1 VRSQSVASGIVGR
14 QAGPW
19 EVSDYQCRRV
29 ADAPEKRI
37 PRFEDCLGGH
47 SMRLDLYNR
56 LIGIQASRRDF
67 LRGAAGAASVAALG
81 STGVLGSTA
90 GAFAADDIRTAILK
104 IPGVGKGQ
112 PTDADFQKVGE
123 MTLGPTKQNVQQG
136 EFKGVELS
144 FMGLNNQN
152 LHNILFRGF
161 LKPWEEYTGAKIN
174 WIDLAQADY
183 NPRLQQSIATGTVDF
198 DVLEM
203 GAPFEGDVCG
213 KGLASVMPD
222 WVKKQID
229 FDDLVNYLKPPVG
242 TWDGKQY
249 RVTVDGD
256 AHNFNYR
263 TDVFSDA
270 DLAKAWAADGGE
282 KAGLAEWGVPKTW
295 QQVQA
300 VTKFLKGQK
309 FQGND
314 VYGYLDAPKPWGGFG
329 FYFLGSRATAYAKH
343 PDDKAWL
350 FDADTMKPRV
360 NNPAWVRAIQDV
372 IDALPSE
379 PPDQINADP
388 NQTAFSEFLGGTGSM
403 VAWWGDVGSNV
414 KTNDSSVVGDVTGFS
429 ILPGSD
435 DVYNSK
441 TGQWDKLA
449 SGPNYSP
456 NCAYLGWGVYVMARV
471 DSDSKKQ
478 KAAWSAAA
486 HLGGKDLS
494 LWTAMYPSGFQP
506 YRNSHFNIPEW
517 VAAGYD
523 EAFITSYLK
532 SESDSYNHP
541 NAAIEPRIPGIFQY
555 YSAAEDILANI
566 FAGKLKAQEGAD
578 QIAAAW
584 EKLTDQ
590 IGRDN
595 QIKLYKAALGI

>member
-1 VRSQSVASGIVGR
+1 M
-14 QAGPW
+14 
-19 EVSDYQCRRV
+19 RV
-29 ADAPEKRI
+29 
-37 PRFEDCLGGH
+37 
-47 SMRLDLYNR
+47 DLYEKLMR
-56 LIGIQASRRDF
+56 AGASRRD
-67 LRGAAGAASVAALG
+67 LLKGAASMAAIAAASGAGLG
-81 STGVLGSTA
+81 ALTRPA
-90 GAFAADDIRTAILK
+90 AADDDLRKKILQ

-123 MTLGPTKQNVQQG
+123 LCLEATKANVKEG
-136 EFKGVELS
+136 EFAGVELT

-152 LHNILFRGF
+152 LHNVLFRGF
-161 LKPWEEYTGAKIN
+161 LKPWEAYTGAKIS

-183 NPRLQQSIATGTVDF
+183 NARLQQSIATGTVDF
-198 DVLEM
+198 DIIEM

-213 KGLASVMPD
+213 KGLTSEMPD

-242 TWDGKQY
+242 TWNGKQY
-249 RVTVDGD
+249 RVTIDGD
-256 AHNFNYR
+256 THNFNYR
-263 TDVFSDA
+263 TDVFSDSELAAAWKA
-270 DLAKAWAADGGE
+270 DSGD
-282 KAGLAEWGVPKTW
+282 KAGLTEWGVPKTW

-300 VTKFLKGQK
+300 VTKFLKGKK
-309 FQGND
+309 FKGQD

-379 PPDQINADP
+379 PADQINADP
-388 NQTAFSEFLGGTGSM
+388 NTTAFQQFLAGTGSM
-403 VAWWGDVGSNV
+403 IPWWGDVGSNV
-414 KTNDSSVVGDVTGFS
+414 KTNDSSVIGDVTGFS

-441 TGQWDKLA
+441 TGKWEKLA
-449 SGPNYSP
+449 SGPNYAP

-471 DSDSKKQ
+471 DKDEKKK

-494 LWTAMYPSGFQP
+494 IWTAMYPSGFQP

-532 SESDSYNHP
+532 SEGDSYNHP

-555 YSAAEDILANI
+555 YSAAEDILANT
-566 FAGKLKAQEGAD
+566 FAGKMKAQEGAD
-578 QIAAAW
+578 AIAAAW

-590 IGRDN
+590 IGREN
-595 QIKLYKAALGI
+595 QVKLYKASLGM

>member
-1 VRSQSVASGIVGR
+1 M
-14 QAGPW
+14 
-19 EVSDYQCRRV
+19 RV
-29 ADAPEKRI
+29 
-37 PRFEDCLGGH
+37 
-47 SMRLDLYNR
+47 DLYEKLVR
-56 LIGIQASRRDF
+56 AGATRRDV
-67 LRGAAGAASVAALG
+67 LKGAASMAALAAASG
-81 STGVLGSTA
+81 AGLGALTKPAS
-90 GAFAADDIRTAILK
+90 AASELRTKILQ

-123 MTLGPTKQNVQQG
+123 LCLEATKANVKEG
-136 EFKGVELS
+136 EFAGVELT

-152 LHNILFRGF
+152 LHNVLFRGF
-161 LKPWEEYTGAKIN
+161 LKPWETYTGAKIN

-183 NPRLQQSIATGTVDF
+183 NPRLQQAIATNTIDF
-198 DVLEM
+198 DIVEM

-213 KGLASVMPD
+213 KGLTSEMPD

-229 FDDLVNYLKPPVG
+229 MDDLVAYLKPPVG
-242 TWDGKQY
+242 TWNGKQY

-256 AHNFNYR
+256 THNFNYR
-263 TDVFSDA
+263 TDVFSDS
-270 DLAKAWAADGGE
+270 DLAAAWKADSGD
-282 KAGLAEWGVPKTW
+282 KAGLTEWSVPKTW

-300 VTKFLKGQK
+300 VTKFLKGKQMK
-309 FQGND
+309 GQD

-329 FYFLGSRATAYAKH
+329 FYFLGSRASAYAKH

-350 FDADTMKPRV
+350 FDPDTMKPRV

-372 IDALPSE
+372 IDALPFE
-379 PPDQINADP
+379 PQDQINADP
-388 NQTAFSEFLGGTGSM
+388 NQTCFSQFLGGTGSM
-403 VAWWGDVGSNV
+403 LAWWGDAGSNA

-441 TGQWDKLA
+441 TGKWDKLA
-449 SGPNYSP
+449 SGPNYAP

-471 DSDSKKQ
+471 DSDEKKK

-494 LWTAMYPSGFQP
+494 LWCAAYPSGFQP
-506 YRNSHFNIPEW
+506 YRNSHFDIPEW

-523 EAFITSYLK
+523 EAFISSYLK
-532 SESDSYNHP
+532 SEADSYNHP

-555 YSAAEDILANI
+555 YSAAEDILANT
-566 FAGKLKAQEGAD
+566 FAGKMKSQEGAD
-578 QIAAAW
+578 AIAAAW

-590 IGRDN
+590 IGREN
-595 QIKLYKAALGI
+595 QIKLYKASLGM